1 MERSSARGE
10 AFMKDRNLRFYA
22 VAALWL
28 ALFALLYLS
37 NRRIDLNVGINKST
51 GVSVS
56 IEDVVSLS
64 PPEVTAKAYSA
75 SDDTYQ
81 ALSEI
86 LQNVDCYKK
95 LRQNAR
101 AYSHDYEAHC
111 VTLRYADAQNQNLLL
126 TVYSDGVCQVNGK
139 FCTLRSPSVGADV
152 IYRLLR
158 NAAA

>member
-1 MERSSARGE
+1 MN
-10 AFMKDRNLRFYA
+10 DRNLRFY
-22 VAALWL
+22 VIAALWL
-28 ALFALLYLS
+28 VLFALLFLS

-64 PPEVTAKAYSA
+64 PSEVTSKAFSA
-75 SDDTYQ
+75 SDDTYR

-101 AYSHDYEAHC
+101 IYAHDYEMHC

-139 FCTLRSPSVGADV
+139 FCTLRSPSGGADV
-152 IYRLLR
+152 IYQLLR
-158 NAAA
+158 DATA